1 MAKLTKEQRA
11 ELEARLA
18 EDDSADD
25 DDEYELGF
33 ADGSYVRGRHSRI
46 SKIAAAR
53 GIKLEAD
60 EPAEGDDG
68 KPKPSNVRPA
78 HFGGQRTKRNA

>member
-1 MAKLTKEQRA
+1 MGKLTKEQRDA
-11 ELEARLA
+11 LEAQLA
-18 EDDSADD
+18 EDDAADD

-60 EPAEGDDG
+60 EPAEGDE
-68 KPKPSNVRPA
+68 KPKSNVRPA
-78 HFGGQRTKRNA
+78 HFGGQRTKRTS